1 MAVFKW
7 KTRRGINNLA
17 RRRQPSA
24 NPRCPI
30 LSPNRHSLSLPNP
43 ELTMRTQ
50 FLIAALVASSA
61 LARPLDAANTS
72 AVSPVVKDIT
82 SVPKAIE
89 LVARIPAEAEDPK
102 VDEAGVFE
110 VFEAAYNAVKELL
123 RKLKPQVK
131 IPGYTHYV
139 G

>member
-1 MAVFKW
+1 
-7 KTRRGINNLA
+7 
-17 RRRQPSA
+17 
-24 NPRCPI
+24 
-30 LSPNRHSLSLPNP
+30 
-43 ELTMRTQ
+43 MRTQ

-61 LARPLDAANTS
+61 LARPLEAAHTS
-72 AVSPVVKDIT
+72 AVTSFERDIAN
-82 SVPKAIE
+82 VPKAIE
-89 LVARIPAEAEDPK
+89 LVARIPADAEDPK

-110 VFEAAYNAVKELL
+110 VFEAAYNALKELL

>member
-1 MAVFKW
+1 
-7 KTRRGINNLA
+7 
-17 RRRQPSA
+17 
-24 NPRCPI
+24 
-30 LSPNRHSLSLPNP
+30 
-43 ELTMRTQ
+43 MRTQ

-61 LARPLDAANTS
+61 LARPLEAASTS
-72 AVSPVVKDIT
+72 TATSVARDIT
-82 SVPKAIE
+82 SIPKAIE
-89 LVARIPAEAEDPK
+89 FDARVPAEAVAEDPK

>member
-1 MAVFKW
+1 
-7 KTRRGINNLA
+7 
-17 RRRQPSA
+17 
-24 NPRCPI
+24 
-30 LSPNRHSLSLPNP
+30 
-43 ELTMRTQ
+43 MRTQ

-72 AVSPVVKDIT
+72 VSSIAKVIT
-82 SVPKAIE
+82 SGPKAIE
-89 LVARIPAEAEDPK
+89 LVARIPTEAEDPK

>member
-1 MAVFKW
+1 
-7 KTRRGINNLA
+7 
-17 RRRQPSA
+17 
-24 NPRCPI
+24 
-30 LSPNRHSLSLPNP
+30 
-43 ELTMRTQ
+43 MRTQ

-72 AVSPVVKDIT
+72 AVSSIAKDIT